1 MDAQEDWGD
10 MDAKDNRDALP
21 IVQSDERCGDDTDD
35 RRALYQDEGVLQHA
49 HLQDQGSG
57 DRRAKTQTPTIRWQ
71 DWNPFERATGQALKQ
86 LNKRQRKP
94 KYQPD
99 ESEALL

>member
-57 DRRAKTQTPTIRWQ
+57 ADRAKTKAVTIRWA
-71 DWNPFERATGQALKQ
+71 DWNPFQRVTGRALQQ
-86 LNKRQRKP
+86 LNKRQRKQKALDDAP
-94 KYQPD
+94 
-99 ESEALL
+99 EALL